1 MTSAELQIKLSSMKF
16 SIFFV
21 LSACALLLSACSES
35 FKDSRNGQSYDVVK
49 IGDLTWMAENLN
61 FETAMSA
68 CPENDSRNCK
78 RLGRLYSWAEAKTVC
93 PEGWRLPTRA
103 DFESLIA
110 AAVGED
116 ATSEDAAQSPSQSF
130 AQSRG
135 GNPGTVPNASSAVQ
149 NNKAGVVL
157 KARDGWFKK
166 GNGSDA
172 LGFKA
177 LPAGY
182 RSAVSKADDGAVTG
196 GKFDGIGGY
205 AYFWS
210 ATEDDEFPESL
221 AYYLFLSF
229 SNDAASLNAFAK
241 EDYRSV
247 RCVR

>member
-1 MTSAELQIKLSSMKF
+1 
-16 SIFFV
+16 
-21 LSACALLLSACSES
+21 
-35 FKDSRNGQSYDVVK
+35 
-49 IGDLTWMAENLN
+49 MAENLN
-61 FETAMSA
+61 YVTEGSA
-68 CPENDSRNCK
+68 CPDGDTRNCK

-93 PEGWRLPTRA
+93 PEGWRLPTKE
-103 DFESLIA
+103 DFEKL
-110 AAVGED
+110 
-116 ATSEDAAQSPSQSF
+116 F
-130 AQSRG
+130 AEMFKDG
-135 GNPGTVPNASSAVQ
+135 VASS
-149 NNKAGVVL
+149 KSDAGAAL
-157 KARDGWFKK
+157 KAKDGWFKK

-182 RSAVSKADDGAVTG
+182 RSAVSKVDDGAVTG

-247 RCVR
+247 RCVLH